1 MRKLFQILDNKYCK
15 PAILKR
21 RKTYE
26 VCSMTV
32 LALCLATV
40 SSSVTEGAEASADHR
55 VPTEIRAE
63 IRIEFLHPLKYV
75 EKAPGGR
82 ELS

>member
-15 PAILKR
+15 SAVLER

-26 VCSMTV
+26 VCSITV
-32 LALCLATV
+32 LGLCLATV
-40 SSSVTEGAEASADHR
+40 ASSITEGAEASADQR

-63 IRIEFLHPLKYV
+63 IRVNSCCIHWNL
-75 EKAPGGR
+75 
-82 ELS
+82 